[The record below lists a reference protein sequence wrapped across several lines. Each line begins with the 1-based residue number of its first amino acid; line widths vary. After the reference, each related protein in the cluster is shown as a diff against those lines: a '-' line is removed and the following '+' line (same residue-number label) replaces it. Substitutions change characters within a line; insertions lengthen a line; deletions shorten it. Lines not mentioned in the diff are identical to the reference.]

1 MTQLK
6 IAAISGTHHRPSR
19 TNALIAYLA
28 QGLGSQK
35 ARCFDIFDMG
45 RDFGMTFDRDG
56 AAAGH
61 AEAWDAVVS
70 CDILVVGTPVYKAS
84 CTGLFKHFFDL
95 LPPDA
100 LKNRLVVLSA
110 NARAP
115 VHALMIDHQ
124 LTPLFRFFG
133 ALPAPHSIF
142 ALDEEFE
149 KAADG
154 SGFELQPSLIERC
167 DKVICAALA
176 LYNEGCSNRTS

>member
-28 QGLGSQK
+28 HGLGGQQ

-45 RDFGMTFDRDG
+45 RDFGTTFDRGG

-61 AEAWDAVVS
+61 AEAWDAVTS

-84 CTGLFKHFFDL
+84 YTGLFKHFFDL

-100 LKNRLVVLSA
+100 LKDRLIVLSA
-110 NARAP
+110 NARSP
-115 VHALMIDHQ
+115 GHALMIDHQ

-133 ALPAPHSIF
+133 ALPAPQSIF
-142 ALDEEFE
+142 ALDEEFA
-149 KAADG
+149 KATDG
-154 SGFELQPSLIERC
+154 SGYELQPSLIERC
-167 DKVICAALA
+167 DKVIGAALSF
-176 LYNEGCSNRTS
+176 YNKGCRNRIG